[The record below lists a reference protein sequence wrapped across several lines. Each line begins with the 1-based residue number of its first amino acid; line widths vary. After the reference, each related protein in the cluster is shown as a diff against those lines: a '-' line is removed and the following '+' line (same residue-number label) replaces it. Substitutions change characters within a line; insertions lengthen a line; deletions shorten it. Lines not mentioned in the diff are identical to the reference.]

1 MIDGNSA
8 HVAQREVGIGIQR
21 KGGRTAAHCRG
32 MRAARR
38 ATNLKPTAG
47 NIHGFAESDCDVRI
61 SRDIGRAVAGRRA
74 AYGRRG
80 VTASAWI
87 EWGTGIAW
95 VWGAG
100 SEIRGIVIGLSTA
113 AGASNISRGC
123 TRRRGG
129 AGFGTGGRGA
139 VSDQIDNGGAGRT
152 RAG

>member
-47 NIHGFAESDCDVRI
+47 NIHGFAEGDCDVRI

-100 SEIRGIVIGLSTA
+100 GEIRGIVVSLGA
-113 AGASNISRGC
+113 AVGTSNISRGC
-123 TRRRGG
+123 APRWRDGG
-129 AGFGTGGRGA
+129 FETARRGA
-139 VSDQIDNGGAGRT
+139 VSNQINNGGARRT
-152 RAG
+152 CAA